1 MRKNVFLAIRAK
13 KKIGT
18 LFLAR
23 FWILD
28 GAYGINE
35 KKNSLLQFVLLEI
48 LFILDHKAAMLI
60 VDLIGLEPVAMP
72 TIIDN

>member
-35 KKNSLLQFVLLEI
+35 KKTKKNSYLQFVSLEI
-48 LFILDHKAAMLI
+48 LFILDHI
-60 VDLIGLEPVAMP
+60 RIY
-72 TIIDN
+72 

>member
-18 LFLAR
+18 LVLGR

-35 KKNSLLQFVLLEI
+35 EKTKKLLF
-48 LFILDHKAAMLI
+48 
-60 VDLIGLEPVAMP
+60 
-72 TIIDN
+72 TICFS

>member
-35 KKNSLLQFVLLEI
+35 KKTKKNSYLQFVSLDI
-48 LFILDHKAAMLI
+48 LFIL
-60 VDLIGLEPVAMP
+60 
-72 TIIDN
+72 